1 MCTLSLVD
9 LMVVV
14 PRLLDYCTVRMFG
27 QPGTIKAV
35 RLVCKQLSVTA
46 LQSVKLGFVQLG
58 GTKAPLPR
66 QMVKIMG
73 VARLDVLVVVVVTTS
88 GWWLC
93 SEIKVL
99 HTYWDSIMSC
109 S

>member
-9 LMVVV
+9 LMMVV
-14 PRLLDYCTVRMFG
+14 PQLLDCCTVRMFG

-58 GTKAPLPR
+58 GTKAPVPT
-66 QMVKIMG
+66 QMVQILG
-73 VARLDVLVVVVVTTS
+73 AARLEILVVVVVTTS
-88 GWWLC
+88 GWWFC
-93 SEIKVL
+93 SEIRVL
-99 HTYWDSIMSC
+99 DIECHS
-109 S
+109 